1 MARFAVAI
9 TGGVASG
16 KSELGRRFQALGVPL
31 VDADLAAREIVAPGQ
46 PALAEIASR
55 FGADIL
61 LPDGELDRARLR
73 AIVFDTPS
81 ERLALEA
88 ITHPR
93 IRARLREQ
101 CAAATGP
108 YVLVAIPLL
117 AEGGGRG
124 SYPWLRRIL
133 VVDAP
138 TAVQRD
144 RLMARDGAARALA
157 EKMIAAQSTRRQRL
171 ALADDVVIND
181 ASPSDLIAPVQRLD
195 AMYRAL
201 ANLPTS

>member
-16 KSELGRRFQALGVPL
+16 KSELGRRFQALGIAL
-31 VDADLAAREIVAPGQ
+31 VDADIAAREIVAPGQ

-55 FGADIL
+55 FGAAIL
-61 LPDGELDRARLR
+61 LRDGELDRARLR
-73 AIVFDTPS
+73 NIVFESPT

-93 IRARLREQ
+93 IRARLLEQ
-101 CAAATGP
+101 AAAALGP

-117 AEGGGRG
+117 AEGGGRE
-124 SYPWLRRIL
+124 SYPWLQRIL

-138 TAVQRD
+138 TAIQRD

-157 EKMIAAQSTRRQRL
+157 EKMIAAQSTRKQRL

-181 ASPSDLIAPVQRLD
+181 ASPSDLIEPVQRLD

-201 ANLPTS
+201 ANRAT